1 MKNLHVKQRETN
13 NNTFDFD
20 LTELATVIANTVA
33 TVIAITTLRLL
44 PFTPL
49 DIKTYLQS
57 ITTQFIYTTYVLPL
71 LNTSKIFVSISNTKL
86 NPTIY
91 AVLYTQLL
99 TKTISNLTIRILNLE
114 STSKS
119 GVKILLLLK
128 TKISML

>member
-13 NNTFDFD
+13 NNTFDCD
-20 LTELATVIANTVA
+20 LTELATVIATAVA

-44 PFTPL
+44 PFTLL
-49 DIKTYLQS
+49 DIKAYLQS
-57 ITTQFIYTTYVLPL
+57 ITTQFIYTTYFLPL

-91 AVLYTQLL
+91 AALYNQLL

-119 GVKILLLLK
+119 GVEILLLLK

>member
-1 MKNLHVKQRETN
+1 MKNLHVKQRDTN

-49 DIKTYLQS
+49 DIKAYLQS

-119 GVKILLLLK
+119 GVEILLLLK

>member
-20 LTELATVIANTVA
+20 LTELATVIASTVA

-49 DIKTYLQS
+49 DIKAYLQS

-119 GVKILLLLK
+119 GVEILLLLK

>member
-1 MKNLHVKQRETN
+1 MKNLHVKQRDTN

-20 LTELATVIANTVA
+20 LTELATVIASTVA

-49 DIKTYLQS
+49 DIKAYLQS

-119 GVKILLLLK
+119 GVEILLLLK

>member
-49 DIKTYLQS
+49 DIKAYLQS

-119 GVKILLLLK
+119 GVEILLLLK

>member
-49 DIKTYLQS
+49 DIKAYLQS

-71 LNTSKIFVSISNTKL
+71 LNTSKIFFSISNTKL

-119 GVKILLLLK
+119 GVEILLLLK